1 MSNSWALVIVIVL
14 TLIMVFRI
22 VLNESDQQP
31 RAKEK
36 LGYRYDVPEV
46 DAVAAYVLLNK
57 QQPADKAFTAR
68 LTDLAMQHKIKI
80 AKGNKTNRN
89 IKYEN
94 NNYNFTILAKDS
106 APEKLDSLLMTILKM
121 GDGKTVAV
129 KEFQNQKFNP
139 AMRKWQKQE
148 MQKISGQGLLSGE
161 DVANFT
167 RSFALEAY
175 LSGILSIALGLAT
188 FGSLTSL
195 AIFVLAVIQFM
206 MPKMT
211 KDNTSFYSA
220 RGVLAVEQVRSF
232 EKTIVSIIT
241 DPDHFSYQK
250 LDLSKALPYMIVLDL
265 SVPFMK
271 RAEELHWELPQFRR
285 SRYA

>member
-1 MSNSWALVIVIVL
+1 
-14 TLIMVFRI
+14 
-22 VLNESDQQP
+22 
-31 RAKEK
+31 
-36 LGYRYDVPEV
+36 
-46 DAVAAYVLLNK
+46 
-57 QQPADKAFTAR
+57 
-68 LTDLAMQHKIKI
+68 
-80 AKGNKTNRN
+80 
-89 IKYEN
+89 
-94 NNYNFTILAKDS
+94 
-106 APEKLDSLLMTILKM
+106 
-121 GDGKTVAV
+121 
-129 KEFQNQKFNP
+129 
-139 AMRKWQKQE
+139 
-148 MQKISGQGLLSGE
+148 MQKISGQGLLSVE

>member
-94 NNYNFTILAKDS
+94 NNYRLCPYNWC
-106 APEKLDSLLMTILKM
+106 
-121 GDGKTVAV
+121 
-129 KEFQNQKFNP
+129 KF
-139 AMRKWQKQE
+139 
-148 MQKISGQGLLSGE
+148 
-161 DVANFT
+161 
-167 RSFALEAY
+167 
-175 LSGILSIALGLAT
+175 
-188 FGSLTSL
+188 
-195 AIFVLAVIQFM
+195 
-206 MPKMT
+206 
-211 KDNTSFYSA
+211 
-220 RGVLAVEQVRSF
+220 
-232 EKTIVSIIT
+232 
-241 DPDHFSYQK
+241 
-250 LDLSKALPYMIVLDL
+250 
-265 SVPFMK
+265 
-271 RAEELHWELPQFRR
+271 
-285 SRYA
+285 